1 MSLHSGQ
8 PGFAFTT
15 FHGLYD
21 LVTFHIYFHL
31 HGTLYPHY
39 LLNLEVHT
47 ATPASSESL
56 DGVLHVTCMANKL

>member
-1 MSLHSGQ
+1 MSLDSGQ
-8 PGFAFTT
+8 PRFAFTT
-15 FHGLYD
+15 FPELD
-21 LVTFHIYFHL
+21 DSVTFHIYFNL

-56 DGVLHVTCMANKL
+56 DGVLYVTCMVNKL

>member
-8 PGFAFTT
+8 PKFAFAT

-21 LVTFHIYFHL
+21 SVTFHIYFHL
-31 HGTLYPHY
+31 HGTLHPHY
-39 LLNLEVHT
+39 LLNLEVHM

-56 DGVLHVTCMANKL
+56 DGVLYVTCMANKL